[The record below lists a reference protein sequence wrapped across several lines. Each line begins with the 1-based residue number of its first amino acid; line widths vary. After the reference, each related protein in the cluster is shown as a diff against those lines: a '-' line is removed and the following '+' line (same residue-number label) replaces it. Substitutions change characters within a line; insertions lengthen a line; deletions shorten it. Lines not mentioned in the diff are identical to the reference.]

1 MSVERGA
8 VVLGIPGATSHM
20 AAVVANVVEERVA
33 QEAKWGQQNH
43 PNGTGGETG
52 IEPFGYAD
60 AADLADW
67 LAKPEPDGTVA
78 DFMRHRCEV
87 MFSQGSGTY
96 EAILTEEWG
105 EAVSEPDPAKL
116 RAELIQVAAVAIA
129 WAEKIDRASLA
140 GGRGDAP

>member
-1 MSVERGA
+1 MTYPTILPKSGA
-8 VVLGIPGATSHM
+8 VLEEVSR
-20 AAVVANVVEERVA
+20 ERVR
-33 QEAKWGQQNH
+33 QDAKWGQQNH
-43 PNGTGGETG
+43 PNGTGEPGM
-52 IEPFGYAD
+52 EPFGYSD

-140 GGRGDAP
+140 GGRGGAP